1 MSLLNVGAF
10 MATQVRKVSSA
21 TSGVIPHVGLIA
33 DIVENLGHVFDT
45 ENSHKLDIESLIN
58 MGMIYYEVNTLSI
71 IIHKIFVFDLPNP
84 RRVRVNNTNKW
95 LYDQDI

>member
-21 TSGVIPHVGLIA
+21 TSGVNPHVRLIA

-45 ENSHKLDIESLIN
+45 ENSHKFDIESLIN
-58 MGMIYYEVNTLSI
+58 MDMIYYEVNTFSI
-71 IIHKIFVFDLPNP
+71 IIHKLFVFDLPNP

-95 LYDQDI
+95 LYDKDI